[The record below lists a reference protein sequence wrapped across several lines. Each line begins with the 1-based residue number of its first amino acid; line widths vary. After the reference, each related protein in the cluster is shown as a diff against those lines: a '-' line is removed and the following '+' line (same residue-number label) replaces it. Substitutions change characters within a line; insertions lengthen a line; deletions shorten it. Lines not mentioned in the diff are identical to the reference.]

1 MPSSAHEVVV
11 VQQHVLKALCDQGA
25 RRLALVVNVFDETA
39 HLDFLSLGLQLNR
52 FGCVNVT
59 TIDVDWVG
67 LGWALIHGDSF
78 NLAGEFLR
86 SIRQHHVEVVREQN
100 FPVVDIAK
108 LVDSGTDLDLL

>member
-59 TIDVDWVG
+59 TVDVLKTKLRKDPHLR
-67 LGWALIHGDSF
+67 LGWTWL
-78 NLAGEFLR
+78 
-86 SIRQHHVEVVREQN
+86 
-100 FPVVDIAK
+100 
-108 LVDSGTDLDLL
+108 GTHSW